1 MFFQLGR
8 SPGEGIIG
16 TRIGHDLLQGFRIP
30 TALHCRQFGKGSNLR
45 PATTLG
51 EDLLSYFDFSQ
62 SEVPVELFFLAI
74 HLRLGVVLRFL
85 LRLLTAVPTVKTSF
99 PIWRNSS
106 IIRLSASAAF
116 SPSPPA
122 FSIMASMLSILA
134 FSSGYSFSLSS
145 KLGG

>member
-16 TRIGHDLLQGFRIP
+16 TKIGHDSLQGFRIP
-30 TALHCRQFGKGSNLR
+30 TALHWRRFRKGSNLR

-62 SEVPVELFFLAI
+62 SGVPAELFFRAI
-74 HLRLGVVLRFL
+74 HLRLGVVFRFL
-85 LRLLTAVPTVKTSF
+85 LRLLTAGPTVKPSF
-99 PIWRNSS
+99 PVWRNSS
-106 IIRLSASAAF
+106 IIRLSDSAAF
-116 SPSPPA
+116 ATSPPA
-122 FSIMASMLSILA
+122 FEIRASMLSILA

-145 KLGG
+145 KLGW